1 MKYLITGGSGFI
13 GSHLVDLLVS
23 QGHQVRVLED
33 FSTGKPGNLAHFLDD
48 SRVQVVNG
56 SVTSYS
62 EVSEA
67 AVGLDGIFHLAAAVG
82 VFNIVRAPRKSI
94 MTNIQGTETVLEV
107 ALKNRVPILITS
119 SSEIYGKNTENQ
131 LREDADRVIG
141 APQKLRWS
149 YSDSK
154 AIDEALAISMSQE
167 FGLETKIV
175 RLFNTIGPRQ
185 LGEYGMVVP
194 RFVRAALKNENI
206 EIYGDGTQSR
216 CFAHVSDVVRAIK
229 LVFDN
234 SNCVGK
240 PINIGVS
247 REISIFNLANKVI
260 ALTQSS
266 SQIVFRDPA
275 EVYASGYEDMARR
288 VPSTEL
294 LEKLTGWRPERTL
307 DDAIADIA
315 EFMRKEKA

>member
-23 QGHQVRVLED
+23 QGHQVRVLDD

-167 FGLETKIV
+167 FGLATKIV

-247 REISIFNLANKVI
+247 KEISIFNLANKVI

>member
-23 QGHQVRVLED
+23 QGHQVRVLDD

-107 ALKNRVPILITS
+107 ALKNRVPILIAS

-131 LREDADRVIG
+131 LREDTDRVIG

-247 REISIFNLANKVI
+247 KEISIFNLANKVI